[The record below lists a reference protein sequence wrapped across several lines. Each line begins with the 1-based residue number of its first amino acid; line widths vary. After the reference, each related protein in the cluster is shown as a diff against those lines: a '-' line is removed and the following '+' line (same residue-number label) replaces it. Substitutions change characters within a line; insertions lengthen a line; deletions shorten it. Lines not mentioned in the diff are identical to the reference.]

1 MAPDDPV
8 GLTDIAEMLGV
19 SKMTA
24 SRYAK
29 RDGFPAPV
37 KIARGRVWSRGKVER
52 WAAKTLPLH
61 GGRPPR
67 KEQSC

>member
-8 GLTDIAEMLGV
+8 GLTEVAEMLGV

-29 RDGFPAPV
+29 RYGFPEPV
-37 KIARGRVWSRGKVER
+37 KIARGRVWSRRKVES
-52 WAAKTLPLH
+52 WAEKTLPLH
-61 GGRPPR
+61 GGRPPH
-67 KEQSC
+67 KKPSV